1 MVRLLRISQ
10 LLLVQ
15 LHQVPVMRLLIHVPT
30 VVQAVTSNSFPA
42 RSTVTSSTPGSS
54 LGPINFAPIAT
65 GTNFNMNIPFEIS
78 KASDD
83 ISRNVP
89 QSLKQ
94 ILIAGEFIDL
104 SNLLCNTQNSSGSKQ
119 TITIVQGQLVLQPK
133 LHDIKINDIET
144 WTDAFLIISVFIAQY
159 TQTRFKIC

>member
-1 MVRLLRISQ
+1 
-10 LLLVQ
+10 
-15 LHQVPVMRLLIHVPT
+15 
-30 VVQAVTSNSFPA
+30 
-42 RSTVTSSTPGSS
+42 
-54 LGPINFAPIAT
+54 
-65 GTNFNMNIPFEIS
+65 MNIPFEIS

-104 SNLLCNTQNSSGSKQ
+104 SNLLWNIQNSSGSKQ
-119 TITIVQGQLVLQPK
+119 AITIAQGQPVLQPK
-133 LHDIKINDIET
+133 LHDIKISDIDT